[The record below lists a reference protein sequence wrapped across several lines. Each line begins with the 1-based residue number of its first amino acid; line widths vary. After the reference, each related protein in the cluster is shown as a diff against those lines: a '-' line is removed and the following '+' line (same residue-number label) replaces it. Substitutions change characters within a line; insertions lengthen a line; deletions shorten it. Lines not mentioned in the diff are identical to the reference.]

1 MFYSDHV
8 LNCLV
13 KCVLYKH
20 INRSRLY
27 TAHNLRAF
35 IKSRLQPSSY
45 LYQFGIGF
53 EFIPLNMLN
62 SIFRQHLSTKN
73 KDELR
78 SWLKNHCT
86 KMLKR
91 CKNNLLHNTWR
102 NTIII
107 KKTHVLTLYTDD
119 TDTQSMYIYYH
130 YHCHQ
135 ILFGNILLLHVLPL
149 VSNSID
155 QPDSPQTIL
164 CKHSNPRNMYG
175 KLRFNIIFLS
185 FPTQFWRICASSNLQ
200 QIQNCVTCTMY
211 FTLL

>member
-1 MFYSDHV
+1 MFYSYHV

-107 KKTHVLTLYTDD
+107 KKP
-119 TDTQSMYIYYH
+119 MYWHDILMILIHKVCIYIIIITAIRYFLATF
-130 YHCHQ
+130 YYY
-135 ILFGNILLLHVLPL
+135 
-149 VSNSID
+149 
-155 QPDSPQTIL
+155 
-164 CKHSNPRNMYG
+164 MYC
-175 KLRFNIIFLS
+175 
-185 FPTQFWRICASSNLQ
+185 PWYP
-200 QIQNCVTCTMY
+200 IQ
-211 FTLL
+211 

>member
-1 MFYSDHV
+1 MFYSV

-107 KKTHVLTLYTDD
+107 KKPTYWHDILMILIHKVCIYIIITAIRYFLATFYYY
-119 TDTQSMYIYYH
+119 MYCPWY
-130 YHCHQ
+130 
-135 ILFGNILLLHVLPL
+135 P
-149 VSNSID
+149 
-155 QPDSPQTIL
+155 
-164 CKHSNPRNMYG
+164 
-175 KLRFNIIFLS
+175 
-185 FPTQFWRICASSNLQ
+185 
-200 QIQNCVTCTMY
+200 IQ
-211 FTLL
+211 

>member
-107 KKTHVLTLYTDD
+107 KKP
-119 TDTQSMYIYYH
+119 MYWHDILMILIHKVCIY
-130 YHCHQ
+130 
-135 ILFGNILLLHVLPL
+135 
-149 VSNSID
+149 
-155 QPDSPQTIL
+155 
-164 CKHSNPRNMYG
+164 
-175 KLRFNIIFLS
+175 IIIITAIRYFLAT
-185 FPTQFWRICASSNLQ
+185 F
-200 QIQNCVTCTMY
+200 
-211 FTLL
+211 